1 MDKQYYVYIL
11 ASKRYGTLYV
21 GVTSDLVGRVWQH
34 RNEIVAGFT
43 KDYQVKMLVW
53 YEVHG
58 DICEAIL
65 REKRIKKWN
74 RVWKTQMISKF
85 NPLWRDLYLDL
96 VP

>member
-1 MDKQYYVYIL
+1 M
-11 ASKRYGTLYV
+11 R
-21 GVTSDLVGRVWQH
+21 RVWEH
-34 RNEIVAGFT
+34 RNNVVPGFT

-53 YEVHG
+53 YEAYG
-58 DICEAIL
+58 DIGDAIL

-96 VP
+96 LP